1 MSIYRRYAEAYA
13 KAGQGRFSLQLVPW
27 VVASFERFGA
37 SPRSL
42 VDVACGAGEFAV
54 AMARRGLEVTGV
66 DQSPEMLALAR
77 RSAESSGV
85 AVSFLEQDMRE
96 LRLPAPRDAATCL
109 YDSLNY
115 LVNEDEFAQAL
126 AAIGRALREGGLFL
140 FDMNTLR
147 GMATKWTNRAWLVR
161 DVDDELEVHQ
171 TEFDYDTGM
180 ATIRINAFLQRQGD
194 LFERIREVHRE
205 RGYPLPVIDA
215 ALASAGF
222 EILGRWSTPE
232 FAEVT
237 PESGRVFY
245 TARRRAA

>member
-27 VVASFERFGA
+27 VTAVFERFEA
-37 SPRSL
+37 APASL
-42 VDVACGAGEFAV
+42 VDVACGAGEFAI

-77 RSAESSGV
+77 RSAESGRV
-85 AVSFLEQDMRE
+85 NVTFLEQDMRE

-115 LVNEDEFAQAL
+115 LVSEAEFTQAL
-126 AAIGRALREGGLFL
+126 GAIAGGLRPGGLFL

-147 GMATKWTNRAWLVR
+147 GMATKWSNRTWLVR
-161 DVDDELEVHQ
+161 DVEDELEVHQ
-171 TEFDYDTGM
+171 TEFDYDAGI

-222 EILGRWSTPE
+222 DILGRWSTPE
-232 FAEVT
+232 FAEAG

-245 TARRRAA
+245 AVRRSKT